1 MNGARAGP
9 TGDLVTSGASNGD
22 ETIYRHTGN
31 PGMPHSMVES
41 ESDREIVRRAQ
52 ASFVPIVTRSRES
65 LVQTQ
70 REAEVLNHIV

>member
-9 TGDLVTSGASNGD
+9 AGDLVTSGASNGD
-22 ETIYRHTGN
+22 ETIYRHTGT

-41 ESDREIVRRAQ
+41 ESDRELYVGL
-52 ASFVPIVTRSRES
+52 SFVPIVTRSREF

-70 REAEVLNHIV
+70 REVVILNHV